1 MGKEEDGKEE
11 DFNVRK
17 STVATFNSTRLNVL
31 RKIYRKEAM
40 RTVVTPEFTNGVNNT
55 LQQNG
60 RTQQHHRA
68 GKPRIWNWNTLGRVL
83 ARIAVNKF
91 NLQQNSTTLPNESKS
106 KYQNGGLPITPD
118 TTTSKSN
125 VKINFT
131 KISNAVQEFFTNQLG
146 MNVNVKKYRI
156 RLRNVGRTTG
166 WTVPTG
172 KWPMHAPA
180 IIRNDPKTEEKGNN
194 LFSQPSL
201 LRNRQKN
208 MLRLQKTKG
217 WRVEMMQR
225 PSSTNSMQDL
235 SEKNSN
241 LFRSS
246 RASSAEGSSRGS
258 TRMNDN
264 NLLM

>member
-1 MGKEEDGKEE
+1 MGCQKVS
-11 DFNVRK
+11 N
-17 STVATFNSTRLNVL
+17 TFKKCRQNNGMDSA
-31 RKIYRKEAM
+31 YRKVAN
-40 RTVVTPEFTNGVNNT
+40 TP
-55 LQQNG
+55 
-60 RTQQHHRA
+60 
-68 GKPRIWNWNTLGRVL
+68 
-83 ARIAVNKF
+83 
-91 NLQQNSTTLPNESKS
+91 
-106 KYQNGGLPITPD
+106 
-118 TTTSKSN
+118 
-125 VKINFT
+125 
-131 KISNAVQEFFTNQLG
+131 
-146 MNVNVKKYRI
+146 
-156 RLRNVGRTTG
+156 
-166 WTVPTG
+166 
-172 KWPMHAPA
+172 PA
-180 IIRNDPKTEEKGNN
+180 IIRNDSKTQEKGNN

-264 NLLM
+264 NLLMTNEENIKIKEKKRRKNELRQKQLKL